1 MNVYR
6 VILESLN
13 RSMRSHNCKSVHVVA
28 ESICQASSAAERAF
42 PRLGLTPTATACIW
56 PLWPQPAVP
65 PVGAIFASPTEEKT
79 VSDVIFECATRIKS

>member
-1 MNVYR
+1 MKVYR
-6 VILESLN
+6 VMVVSLG

-28 ESICQASSAAERAF
+28 DSLVQASRTAEQAF
-42 PRLGLTPTATACIW
+42 PRLGLTPTATSCVW
-56 PLWPQPAVP
+56 PLWPQPAKP